1 MARITLCENIPAFPN
16 FGENQAKIA
25 NTLHEELHTFLHE
38 SREKLAKKKKR
49 RTSNVLCQIYFFNQ
63 FYGFLRKLRKEREV
77 SDRIATP
84 CCYDNVER

>member
-38 SREKLAKKKKR
+38 SREKLAKKKKEDVKCFM
-49 RTSNVLCQIYFFNQ
+49 SNIFF
-63 FYGFLRKLRKEREV
+63 
-77 SDRIATP
+77 
-84 CCYDNVER
+84 